1 MVSASLA
8 IGGAMVTMTVLTIL
22 MKITVFKSAMNKGWF
37 QSFLPKP
44 FFISFFFSEKNRN
57 QKPRI
62 SMSGRNLYS
71 KIISL

>member
-8 IGGAMVTMTVLTIL
+8 IGGVMVTMTVLTIL

-44 FFISFFFSEKNRN
+44 FFISFFSEKNRN

-62 SMSGRNLYS
+62 SMSGRNMYS